1 MNIIKLD
8 ATPSTNDFLKA
19 LLTKQFVENFT
30 TVTAESQTSGRGQMG
45 SVWETESGKNL
56 TFSVLIRDSLL
67 AIDAIFHLN
76 VLVAV
81 SLLEVLEQLKIPN
94 LSIKWPN
101 DILADNK
108 KIAGILIENSL
119 KSSGEILSVVGIGL
133 NVNQKNF
140 TDLPKAGSLATILNQ
155 ELDKDEILISIVE
168 NLKRNIALL
177 QSRQYDIFWLKYRQ
191 KLFKKGVPMPFE
203 DKNGHRF
210 MGIIQDVTTNG
221 KLEVILEDDTV
232 KAFEIKEIQML
243 Y

>member
-8 ATPSTNDFLKA
+8 AIPSTNDFLKV
-19 LLTKQFVENFT
+19 LMTKQFVENFT
-30 TVTAESQTSGRGQMG
+30 VVTAESQTSGRGQMG

-56 TFSVLIRDSLL
+56 TFSVLVRDSLL
-67 AIDAIFHLN
+67 GIDAIFHLN

-81 SLLEVLEQLKIPN
+81 TISEVLKQLKIPN

-101 DILADNK
+101 DILSDNK

-119 KSSGEILSVVGIGL
+119 KSNGEIHSVVGIGL
-133 NVNQKNF
+133 NVNQNNF
-140 TDLPKAGSLATILNQ
+140 TDLPKAGSLASILNR
-155 ELDKDEILISIVE
+155 ELDKEEILVSIVE

-177 QSRQYDIFWLKYRQ
+177 QNKQYDLFWSKYKQ
-191 KLFKKGVPMPFE
+191 KLFKKGMPMPFE
-203 DKNGHRF
+203 DKDGHRF

-221 KLEVILEDDTV
+221 KLEVMLEDDAIKT
-232 KAFEIKEIQML
+232 FEIKEIQML

>member
-30 TVTAESQTSGRGQMG
+30 VVTTENQTSGRGQMG
-45 SVWETESGKNL
+45 SVWEVESGKNL
-56 TFSVLIRDSLL
+56 TFSVLVKDSLL
-67 AIDAIFHLN
+67 EIHAIFHLN

-81 SLLEVLEQLKIPN
+81 SLSEVLEQLKIPYVA
-94 LSIKWPN
+94 IKWPN

-108 KIAGILIENSL
+108 KISGILIENSL
-119 KSSGEILSVVGIGL
+119 KSDGEIISVVGIGL

-140 TDLPKAGSLATILNQ
+140 DNLPKASSLSVILNR
-155 ELDKDEILISIVE
+155 ELDKDAILVAIVE
-168 NLKRNIALL
+168 RLKCNIALL
-177 QSRQYDIFWLKYRQ
+177 QNKEYDLFWSKYSQ

-203 DKNGHRF
+203 DNVGVRF
-210 MGIIQDVTTNG
+210 MGIIQGVTANG
-221 KLEVILEDDTV
+221 KLEVMLEDDSV
-232 KAFEIKEIQML
+232 KTFDIKEIQML